1 MSRIFVTGSSDGLGS
16 LAAQALVKKGHK
28 VVLHARNAQRA
39 KDATAACPGAETVLI
54 ADLSS
59 INETKKLAEEVN
71 KLGEIDAVIHNAG
84 LYRGGFRKTD
94 DGLPSL
100 FAVNTIA
107 PYILTCLIKK
117 PKKLV
122 YVSSGLHSGGDAS
135 LKDIAWTERGERGWS
150 DGQCYGDTKLHDIIL
165 SKAVARRWPDV
176 YSNSLDPGWVATKM
190 GGAGAPGD
198 ANAAVETYVM
208 LAEGEGKGKVSGKYF
223 RPGRH
228 EGSPKAAS
236 DDEATQDTLLK
247 LCEEISGVPFPS

>member
-1 MSRIFVTGSSDGLGS
+1 MARIFITGSSDGLGS

-39 KDATAACPGAETVLI
+39 KDATAACPGAEAVLV
-54 ADLSS
+54 ADLTS
-59 INETKKLAEEVN
+59 IDETKKLAGEVN
-71 KLGEIDAVIHNAG
+71 KLGDVDTVIHNAG
-84 LYRGGFRKTD
+84 LYRGGFKRTG

-117 PKKLV
+117 PKHLV

-135 LKDIAWTERGERGWS
+135 LRDIAWAERGEKGWS
-150 DGQCYGDTKLHDIIL
+150 DGQAYGDTKLHDIIL

-176 YSNSLDPGWVATKM
+176 LSNSLDPGWVATKM

-198 ANAAVETYVM
+198 PNAAVETYMM

-223 RPGRH
+223 RPGRN

-236 DDEATQDTLLK
+236 DVVATQDKLLK

>member
-1 MSRIFVTGSSDGLGS
+1 MARIFITGSSDGLGS

-39 KDATAACPGAETVLI
+39 KDATAACPGAETVLV

-59 INETKKLAEEVN
+59 ISETKALAGEVN
-71 KLGEIDAVIHNAG
+71 KLGEVDAVIHNAG
-84 LYRGGFRKTD
+84 LYRGGFKRTA

-117 PKKLV
+117 PKRLV

-135 LKDIAWTERGERGWS
+135 LKDIAWSERGERGWS
-150 DGQCYGDTKLHDIIL
+150 DGQAYGDSKLHDIIL
-165 SKAVARRWPDV
+165 SKAFARRWPDV
-176 YSNSLDPGWVATKM
+176 ASSSLDPGWVATKM

-198 ANAAVETYVM
+198 INAAVETYTM
-208 LAEGEGKGKVSGKYF
+208 LAEGSKKEALSGKYF
-223 RPGRH
+223 RPGKR
-228 EGSPKAAS
+228 EASPKAAS
-236 DDEATQDTLLK
+236 DDEATQDKLLK
-247 LCEEISGVPFPS
+247 LCAEISGVPFPS